1 VTWIVFFL
9 LLAVWFPGLI
19 GAYTLASGYN
29 YLLAIAI
36 IVVILQI
43 ATCHSAAEGPTA
55 PPRRNRHSRFE

>member
-1 VTWIVFFL
+1 MTWIVFFV

-36 IVVILQI
+36 IVLILQI
-43 ATCHSAAEGPTA
+43 ATGHSAAESLAA
-55 PPRRNRHSRFE
+55 PPRRSRQSRSQ